1 MSSSTSDARHERPD
15 HSGQF
20 ATFWL
25 GDGLYGIEVERV
37 REVLRQQDLTRV
49 PLAPSTIGGLIN
61 LRGQVVTSINLRERL
76 ELGSADEDAV
86 PMLVV
91 VLVDGEP
98 IALLVDRIGGVV
110 DVDTEQFEP
119 PPDTLT
125 GVVRDLVFGAYKLDG
140 QLLLSLDVEAAV
152 AA

>member
-1 MSSSTSDARHERPD
+1 MSESRIESANGEHT
-15 HSGQF
+15 GQF

-37 REVLRQQDLTRV
+37 REVLKQQDLTRV
-49 PLAPSTIGGLIN
+49 PLAPATIAGLIN
-61 LRGQVVTSINLRERL
+61 LRGQVVTAIDLRERL
-76 ELGSADEDAV
+76 QLGSLDERSH

-91 VLVDGEP
+91 VLVAGEP
-98 IALLVDRIGGVV
+98 VALLVDRIGGVV
-110 DVDTEQFEP
+110 DVDSEQFEL

-125 GVVRDLVFGAYKLDG
+125 GVVRELVFGAFKLDG
-140 QLLLSLDVEAAV
+140 QLLLSLDVDAAV

>member
-1 MSSSTSDARHERPD
+1 MSK
-15 HSGQF
+15 QF

-49 PLAPSTIGGLIN
+49 PLAPDTVAGLIN
-61 LRGQVVTSINLRERL
+61 LRGQVVPTIDLRRRL
-76 ELGSADEDAV
+76 ELTGADDGQS
-86 PMLVV
+86 MLVV
-91 VLVDGEP
+91 VLVDGES

-110 DVDTEQFEP
+110 DVLDDQFEP
-119 PPDTLT
+119 PPDTLV
-125 GVVRDLVFGAYKLDG
+125 GSVRELVRGAYKLDG
-140 QLLLSLDVEAAV
+140 QLLLGLDVDAAV

>member
-1 MSSSTSDARHERPD
+1 MTK
-15 HSGQF
+15 QY

-25 GDGLYGIEVERV
+25 GNGLYGIEVERV
-37 REVLRQQDLTRV
+37 REVLRQQAITSV
-49 PLAPSTIGGLIN
+49 PLAPPTVAGLIN
-61 LRGQVVTSINLRERL
+61 LRGQVVTTVDLRERL
-76 ELGSADEDAV
+76 QLRTRNGESQ

-91 VLVDGEP
+91 VLVAGES

-110 DVDTEQFEP
+110 DVSDDQFEP

-125 GVVRDLVFGAYKLDG
+125 GTVRELVVGAYKVEG
-140 QLLLSLDVEAAV
+140 QLLLGLDVDTAV

>member
-1 MSSSTSDARHERPD
+1 MTK
-15 HSGQF
+15 QY

-25 GDGLYGIEVERV
+25 GHGLYGIEVERV
-37 REVLRQQDLTRV
+37 REVLRQQDITGV
-49 PLAPSTIGGLIN
+49 PLAPATVAGLIN
-61 LRGQVVTSINLRERL
+61 LRGQVVTTIDLRERL
-76 ELGSADEDAV
+76 HLSTAAEQSQ

-91 VLVDGEP
+91 VLVAGES

-110 DVDTEQFEP
+110 DVSDDQFEP

-125 GVVRDLVFGAYKLDG
+125 GTVRELVVGAYKLEG
-140 QLLLSLDVEAAV
+140 QLLLGLDVDTAV

>member
-1 MSSSTSDARHERPD
+1 MSESRVEPSE

-37 REVLRQQDLTRV
+37 REVLKQQDLTRV
-49 PLAPSTIGGLIN
+49 PLAPTTVAGLIN
-61 LRGQVVTSINLRERL
+61 LRGQVVTAIDLRARLQLGAPEER
-76 ELGSADEDAV
+76 SQ

-91 VLVDGEP
+91 VLVAGEP
-98 IALLVDRIGGVV
+98 VALLVDRIGGVV
-110 DVDTEQFEP
+110 DVDADQFEL

-125 GVVRDLVFGAYKLDG
+125 GVVRDLVFGAFKLDG
-140 QLLLSLDVEAAV
+140 QLLLSLDVDAAV